1 MPNAIGTPALP
12 AFLNAL
18 DYAREGIDRG
28 VQSFD
33 RVAQSVA
40 GAAGNPAALSAAHEA
55 EALTALNQV
64 AASARVFETGDQLLG
79 TILDL
84 RA

>member
-1 MPNAIGTPALP
+1 MSSSIGTTGIP

-18 DYAREGIDRG
+18 DYAREGIDKG

-33 RVAQSVA
+33 QVAQRVA
-40 GAAGNPAALSAAHEA
+40 GAAGDPSAVSAQSQIDA
-55 EALTALNQV
+55 IGARNQV
-64 AASARVFETGDQLLG
+64 AASAKVFQTGDEVLG
-79 TILDL
+79 TLLNL